1 MEPSLPGGVPMNRL
15 FILGFLVAFLGQG
28 LWGQESILN
37 SYQRN
42 FMRASLSTKA
52 DILRDAATDDRA
64 PEFIGQ
70 LYDYAL
76 NFALQNAD
84 ILREDPDLITITV
97 IAARGVSSSAYKTSI
112 DTLWKV
118 FSAFRDS
125 QTRSNALEA
134 LAVLGKGNIEL
145 VENLNQYL
153 ANQNNLYRS
162 GMNLDLVTLSA
173 CINALASLGDSSSFP
188 VLFSA
193 LAAGYPDNISREI
206 SGALERIDGN
216 YAEFLLGVI
225 QKKPPQEKL
234 AALRAGLASRKIGPA
249 ERGELAISALET
261 TIGSPTGNSNSGI
274 AIDALKS
281 LAVKTLG
288 DLKLTKASP
297 VLVKYFYQVQED
309 YQAGLVSKDQLVEA
323 VMCLGAMRT
332 SEAAQALALQL
343 GFYNSQTERT
353 GEYDEELVLALV
365 TALGNTGDKIAFDY
379 LLYVGYLAYPENIQ
393 SAAKDSISRLKW

>member
-1 MEPSLPGGVPMNRL
+1 MNRL
-15 FILGFLVAFLGQG
+15 FILGFLVFLGAG

-42 FMRASLSTKA
+42 FMRAGLSTKA

-70 LYDYAL
+70 LYDYVL

-97 IAARGVSSSAYKTSI
+97 LAARGAGSSAYKPSI

-134 LAVLGKGNIEL
+134 LAVLGKGNAGV

-153 ANQNNLYRS
+153 ANQNSLYRS
-162 GMNLDLVTLSA
+162 GMNLDFVTLSA
-173 CINALASLGDSSSFP
+173 CISALAGLGDSSSFP

-193 LAAGYPDNISREI
+193 FVSGYPDNISREI
-206 SGALERIDGN
+206 SGALESIDGN

-225 QKKPPQEKL
+225 QKNPAREKL
-234 AALRAGLASRKIGPA
+234 AALRAGLASERLSSA
-249 ERGELAISALET
+249 EQGELAMNSLET
-261 TIGSPTGNSNSGI
+261 AIGIPTGNSDSGI
-274 AIDALKS
+274 AIGALKS
-281 LAVKTLG
+281 LAAKTLA
-288 DLKLTKASP
+288 DMKLSRASP
-297 VLVKYFYQVQED
+297 AMVKYFYQVQED
-309 YQAGLVSKDQLVEA
+309 YQAGLVSKDQLLEA
-323 VMCLGAMRT
+323 IGCLGAMGT

-353 GEYDEELVLALV
+353 GEYDEEVVLALV
-365 TALGNTGDKIAFDY
+365 GALGNTGDKIAFDY
-379 LLYVGYLAYPENIQ
+379 LLYVGYLDYPESIQ
-393 SAAKDSISRLKW
+393 SAARDSISRLKW

>member
-1 MEPSLPGGVPMNRL
+1 MNRL
-15 FILGFLVAFLGQG
+15 FIFGFLAVFLGQG

-70 LYDYAL
+70 LYDYVL

-97 IAARGVSSSAYKTSI
+97 IAARGAGSSAHKPSI

-118 FSAFRDS
+118 FSVFRDS
-125 QTRSNALEA
+125 QTRSNTLEA
-134 LAVLGKGNIEL
+134 LAVLGKGNIGV

-162 GMNLDLVTLSA
+162 GMNLDFVTLSA
-173 CINALASLGDSSSFP
+173 CIGALASLGDGSSFP

-225 QKKPPQEKL
+225 QKNPAQEKL
-234 AALRAGLASRKIGPA
+234 AALRAGLSSGKIGPFQ
-249 ERGELAISALET
+249 RGELSISALET
-261 TIGSPTGNSNSGI
+261 TIDIPTTNSDSGI
-274 AIDALKS
+274 AIGALKS
-281 LAVKTLG
+281 LAARTLG
-288 DLKLTKASP
+288 DLKPVRASP
-297 VLVKYFYQVQED
+297 VMVKYFYQVQED
-309 YQAGLVSKDQLVEA
+309 YQAKLVPKDRLIEA
-323 VMCLGAMRT
+323 TNCLGAIGS

-353 GEYDEELVLALV
+353 GEYDEEVVLALV
-365 TALGNTGDKIAFDY
+365 SALGNTGDKIAFDY
-379 LLYVGYLAYPENIQ
+379 LLYVGYLAYPESIQ
-393 SAAKDSISRLKW
+393 SAARDSISRLKW

>member
-1 MEPSLPGGVPMNRL
+1 MNRL
-15 FILGFLVAFLGQG
+15 FVLGFLAVFLGQG
-28 LWGQESILN
+28 LPGQETILN

-70 LYDYAL
+70 LYDYVL

-97 IAARGVSSSAYKTSI
+97 IAARGAGSSAYKSSI

-125 QTRSNALEA
+125 QTRSNVLEA
-134 LAVLGKGNIEL
+134 LAVLGKGNL
-145 VENLNQYL
+145 GVVENLNQYL
-153 ANQNNLYRS
+153 ANQNSLYRS
-162 GMNLDLVTLSA
+162 GMNPDLVTLSA

-193 LAAGYPDNISREI
+193 LAAEYPGNISREI
-206 SGALERIDGN
+206 SGALERIDGD

-225 QKKPPQEKL
+225 QKNPPQEKL
-234 AALRAGLASRKIGPA
+234 AALKAGLSGRKISPA
-249 ERGELAISALET
+249 RLGDLSISALEATVDIPT
-261 TIGSPTGNSNSGI
+261 TNSDSGI
-274 AIDALKS
+274 AINALKS
-281 LAVKTLG
+281 LAAKTLG
-288 DLKLTKASP
+288 SLKLTRASP
-297 VLVKYFYQVQED
+297 VMAKYFYQVQED
-309 YQAGLVSKDQLVEA
+309 YQAKIAPKDRLIEIIS
-323 VMCLGAMRT
+323 CLGDIGG
-332 SEAAQALALQL
+332 SEAAQALAFQL

-365 TALGNTGDKIAFDY
+365 GALGNTGDKIAFDY
-379 LLYVGYLAYPENIQ
+379 LLYVGYLAYPESIQ
-393 SAAKDSISRLKW
+393 SAARDSISRLKW

>member
-1 MEPSLPGGVPMNRL
+1 MNRL
-15 FILGFLVAFLGQG
+15 FIVGFLVVFLGRG
-28 LWGQESILN
+28 LCGQETILN

-70 LYDYAL
+70 LYEYAL
-76 NFALQNAD
+76 NFALQNAE
-84 ILREDPDLITITV
+84 ILREDPDLITITA
-97 IAARGVSSSAYKTSI
+97 IAARGAGSSAHRSSI

-118 FSAFRDS
+118 FSAFRDP

-134 LAVLGKGNIEL
+134 LAVLGKGNSGV

-162 GMNLDLVTLSA
+162 GMNLDFVTLSA
-173 CINALASLGDSSSFP
+173 CISALASLGDSSSFP

-193 LAAGYPDNISREI
+193 LVAGYPDNINAEASR
-206 SGALERIDGN
+206 ALESVEGN
-216 YAEFLLGVI
+216 YAEFLLSVI
-225 QKKPPQEKL
+225 QKNPAQEKF
-234 AALRAGLASRKIGPA
+234 AALSTGLASGNLSPA
-249 ERGELAISALET
+249 EKGDLALSALET
-261 TIGSPTGNSNSGI
+261 AIDIPTVNSDSGI
-274 AIDALKS
+274 AISALKS
-281 LAVKTLG
+281 LAVRILG
-288 DLKLTKASP
+288 DLKLSRAGP

-309 YQAGLVSKDQLVEA
+309 YQIKLAPKDRLLEA
-323 VMCLGAMRT
+323 TRCLGDIGS

-365 TALGNTGDKIAFDY
+365 AALGNTGDKIAFDY
-379 LLYVGYLAYPENIQ
+379 LLYVGYLNYPENIQ
-393 SAAKDSISRLKW
+393 SAARDSISRLKW

>member
-1 MEPSLPGGVPMNRL
+1 MNRL
-15 FILGFLVAFLGQG
+15 FILGFLAVFLGLG

-52 DILRDAATDDRA
+52 DILRDAATDERA
-64 PEFIGQ
+64 PEFISQ
-70 LYDYAL
+70 LYDYVL

-97 IAARGVSSSAYKTSI
+97 IAVRGLGSSAYKTSI

-125 QTRSNALEA
+125 QTRSNVLEA
-134 LAVLGKGNIEL
+134 LAVLGKGNVEV

-162 GMNLDLVTLSA
+162 GMQLDLVTLSA
-173 CINALASLGDSSSFP
+173 CIRALASLGDSSSFP

-206 SGALERIDGN
+206 SGGLENIDGD
-216 YAEFLLGVI
+216 YAEFLLSVI
-225 QKKPPQEKL
+225 QKKPVQEKL
-234 AALRAGLASRKIGPA
+234 IALRAGLSSGKIDSAQG
-249 ERGELAISALET
+249 GELAVSALEAMIDIPT
-261 TIGSPTGNSNSGI
+261 TNSDQGI
-274 AIDALKS
+274 AVSVLKS
-281 LAVKTLG
+281 LAAETLA
-288 DLKLTKASP
+288 DLKLVKAGP
-297 VLVKYFYQVQED
+297 VMVKYFYQVQED
-309 YQAGLVSKDQLVEA
+309 YQVKLVPKDRLIEA
-323 VMCLGAMRT
+323 TTWLGNIGS

-353 GEYDEELVLALV
+353 GEYDEEVVLALV

-393 SAAKDSISRLKW
+393 SAARDSISRLKW

>member
-1 MEPSLPGGVPMNRL
+1 MNRL
-15 FILGFLVAFLGQG
+15 FILAFLAVFLERG

-52 DILRDAATDDRA
+52 DILRDAATDERA

-70 LYDYAL
+70 LYDYVL

-97 IAARGVSSSAYKTSI
+97 IAARGLGSSAYKASI

-118 FSAFRDS
+118 FSVFRDS
-125 QTRSNALEA
+125 QTRSNTLEA
-134 LAVLGKGNIEL
+134 LAVLGKGNAGV

-162 GMNLDLVTLSA
+162 GIHLDFVTLSA
-173 CINALASLGDSSSFP
+173 CIGALASLGDSSSFP

-193 LAAGYPDNISREI
+193 LASGYPDTVNREL
-206 SGALERIDGN
+206 SGALERIDGD
-216 YAEFLLGVI
+216 YAGFLLSVI
-225 QKKPPQEKL
+225 QKKPVQEKL
-234 AALRAGLASRKIGPA
+234 TALKAGLASGRISPA
-249 ERGELAISALET
+249 QRGELAISALET
-261 TIGSPTGNSNSGI
+261 TIDIPTTNSDQGMAVS
-274 AIDALKS
+274 ALKS
-281 LAVKTLG
+281 LAAETLAN
-288 DLKLTKASP
+288 LKLAKAGP
-297 VLVKYFYQVQED
+297 VMVKYFYQVQED
-309 YQAGLVSKDQLVEA
+309 YQVKLTPKDRLIEA
-323 VMCLGAMRT
+323 TTWLGNIKSSDT
-332 SEAAQALALQL
+332 AQALALQL

-353 GEYDEELVLALV
+353 GEYDEKVVLALV

-379 LLYVGYLAYPENIQ
+379 LLYVGYLAYPESIQ
-393 SAAKDSISRLKW
+393 AAARDSLSRLKW

>member
-1 MEPSLPGGVPMNRL
+1 MNRL
-15 FILGFLVAFLGQG
+15 FILGFLAVFLGKG
-28 LWGQESILN
+28 LWGQEPILN

-70 LYDYAL
+70 LYDYVL

-97 IAARGVSSSAYKTSI
+97 IAARGAGSSAHKASI

-134 LAVLGKGNIEL
+134 LAVLGKGNIGV

-153 ANQNNLYRS
+153 ANQNSLYRS
-162 GMNLDLVTLSA
+162 GMNLDFVTLSA
-173 CINALASLGDSSSFP
+173 CIGALASLEDSSSFP

-193 LAAGYPDNISREI
+193 LAAGYPDNIGREI
-206 SGALERIDGN
+206 SGALDRVNGD

-225 QKKPPQEKL
+225 QKNPPQEKL
-234 AALRAGLASRKIGPA
+234 AALRAGLASGKISPA
-249 ERGELAISALET
+249 QKGELSVSALET
-261 TIGSPTGNSNSGI
+261 TIDIPVTNSESGI
-274 AIDALKS
+274 AMVALKS
-281 LAVKTLG
+281 LAARTLG
-288 DLKLTKASP
+288 DLKLARASP
-297 VLVKYFYQVQED
+297 VMVKYFYQVQED
-309 YQAGLVSKDQLVEA
+309 YQAKLVPKDRLIEA
-323 VMCLGAMRT
+323 ASCLGDIGG
-332 SEAAQALALQL
+332 SEASQALALQL

-353 GEYDEELVLALV
+353 GEYDEDVVLALV
-365 TALGNTGDKIAFDY
+365 SALGNAGDKIAFDY
-379 LLYVGYLAYPENIQ
+379 LLYVGYLAYPESIQ
-393 SAAKDSISRLKW
+393 SAARNSISRLKW